1 MTDLF
6 DATCGTCESFH
17 GPGEGEAWGTCWR
30 YPPVPV
36 SIPVQPPQ
44 NAIARP
50 VGGQGGQGGV
60 TGGVMTFPVR
70 PPVQGDTLACGEYDD
85 GSGGN
90 LIEEVE
96 PASDTA

>member
-17 GPGEGEAWGTCWR
+17 GPGQGEAWGTCWR

-36 SIPVQPPQ
+36 SIPVQTPQ
-44 NAIARP
+44 GSIATP
-50 VGGQGGQGGV
+50 KGGQGAA

-70 PPVQGDTLACGEYDD
+70 PPVQADTLACGEWDD
-85 GSGGN
+85 GKHGN